1 MWKVIRE
8 PNDISMT
15 RGDFGVQLPIKVN
28 GVAFAAS
35 DSVKVTIK
43 SINAVVIEK
52 VYTDIANNTV
62 DLELTESE
70 SALLPIGSYKYSLDW
85 YQNGAFMCNI
95 IPFAEFK
102 VVDKV

>member
-1 MWKVIRE
+1 
-8 PNDISMT
+8 MT
-15 RGDFGVQLPIKVN
+15 RGDFGVQLPIRVS

-43 SINAVVIEK
+43 SVNAVVIEK
-52 VYTDIANNTV
+52 SYTNIANNTV
-62 DLELTESE
+62 NLELTEAE
-70 SALLPIGSYKYSLDW
+70 SALLPIGNYKYSLDW

-95 IPFAEFK
+95 IPFADFK